1 MSGFLQQLAEALI
14 AQHGSDL
21 REVAVVLPNRRS
33 ALHLRKH
40 LAGALGHAF
49 WSPRCFTL
57 EEFMEAI
64 SERKALGTVELLLE
78 FHACLRS
85 VRPGASEPLEEFLQW
100 APTTLND
107 MNEVDAHLVDRE
119 RFYRDLRAIDE
130 LDRWS
135 VAYGHDLSPGQAR
148 LVRYWELKRDLHEA
162 FDRTLAERGLGTR
175 GMVERAA
182 ADRALK
188 AQVPWSRV
196 WFAGA
201 NALTKAQAAVVRAM
215 RLRGLA
221 TFAWDA
227 DRYYLDDPDQE
238 AGGHLRDL
246 LSEHGPGVIPLSE
259 GLATSERGILVAHAP
274 NTVSQ
279 CDLAAQWI
287 AGLTPSERDR
297 TAVLLPDGSLL
308 MPLLRA
314 LPRNVGKVNVTMGVP
329 LCTLPVNGLITA
341 LLDLH
346 EHGNGTDGMHLDR
359 LAALL
364 MHPFLQ
370 GNGNSRTRS
379 LVNALRNER
388 CMFPRLNDLGRLAHD
403 WPPQE
408 LAWLFGALR
417 PIGDAAADVPDRIA
431 RLIAWARHVVGA
443 DVLAGEQLFHAAVVV
458 QRLGTA
464 LNARPE
470 RMNARSY
477 GMVLMRCLRQ
487 ERIDLHGEP
496 LEGLQIMGLLETRAI
511 DHDRLIILSA
521 VEGIMP
527 PSAASNSFIPF
538 DVRNVAGL
546 PLPHDGDA
554 VSAYGFYRALQRAR
568 HVHLITCGGDAT
580 EPSRYISQIERELVP
595 GSRTSFA
602 RIEAQLPTEKPH
614 APPTLLDKGPAVME
628 RIQAR
633 LARGLSPSAITAYL
647 NCPLDHW
654 FRYVLALRPHDG
666 GDERLGDDLVGTA
679 VHAALQEV
687 FSPWCGRTG
696 DPNALLAAIPEVPA
710 IVRRSMAKAAS
721 GRSVNEGQP
730 LLQAEMA
737 ASAIQRYLSYEARR
751 WRENGA
757 PVILALEHSLSV
769 PIDMPGTRDPI
780 PITGFLDR
788 SERHGGDLFVVD
800 YKTGAVHAGDTSI
813 RDIAEV
819 PRNKPYAIQLLIY
832 AWLALRRDPG
842 QGTVRAG
849 IVPLREPAGMDRAFL
864 RIGAADRLERAH
876 LPAVEDFLRSVIQD
890 MLDPERPIA
899 HEPRSRTCR
908 FCAT

>member
-1 MSGFLQQLAEALI
+1 MSGFLQQLAHALI
-14 AQHGSDL
+14 AHHGNDL
-21 REVAVVLPNRRS
+21 RDVAVVLPNRRA

-40 LAGALGHAF
+40 LAGAIGRAF

-57 EEFMEAI
+57 EEFMGEL
-64 SERKALGTVELLLE
+64 SERQALGAVEQLLE
-78 FHACLRS
+78 LHACHGT
-85 VRPGASEPLEEFLQW
+85 VRPGTNEPVEEFLHW

-119 RFYRDLRAIDE
+119 RFYHDLRAIDA

-135 VAYGHDLSPGQAR
+135 VGYGQDLSPGQAR
-148 LVRYWELKRDLHEA
+148 LVRYWELKRDLHVA

-182 ADRALK
+182 ADRAMN
-188 AQVPWSRV
+188 APIPWSRV

-215 RLRGLA
+215 RSRGLA

-227 DRYYLDDPDQE
+227 DRYYLDDPEQE
-238 AGGHLRDL
+238 AGRHLRSL
-246 LSEHGPGVIPLSE
+246 LSEHGPGVIPPGE
-259 GLATSERGILVAHAP
+259 GLANGERAILVAHAP
-274 NTVSQ
+274 NLVSQ

-287 AGLTPSERDR
+287 AGLTPAERDR

-314 LPRNVGKVNVTMGVP
+314 LPQAVGRVNVTMGVP
-329 LCTLPVNGLITA
+329 LHTLPVNGLITA

-346 EHGNGTDGMHLDR
+346 EHGKGTDGMHLDR

-370 GNGNSRTRS
+370 GSGNARTRS
-379 LVNALRNER
+379 LMDALRSEQ
-388 CMFPRLNDLGRLAHD
+388 CMFPRLNDLDRHTRD

-408 LAWLFGALR
+408 HTWLSGALR

-431 RLIAWARHVVGA
+431 RLLAWARHTVGA
-443 DVLAGEQLFHAAVVV
+443 DVLADEQLFHAAVVV
-458 QRLGTA
+458 QRLGAA
-464 LNARPE
+464 LEARPE
-470 RMNARSY
+470 RLNARSY

-487 ERIDLHGEP
+487 ERIDLRGEP

-521 VEGIMP
+521 VEGALP
-527 PSAASNSFIPF
+527 PAAPSNSFIPF
-538 DVRNVAGL
+538 DVRRVFGL
-546 PLPHDGDA
+546 PMPHDGDA
-554 VSAYGFYRALQRAR
+554 ISAYGFYRALQRAR
-568 HVHLITCGGDAT
+568 HVQLITCGGDAT
-580 EPSRYISQIERELVP
+580 EASRYVAQIERELVP
-595 GSRTSFA
+595 GSRTTFA
-602 RIEAQLPTEKPH
+602 RIEAQLPTVKPY
-614 APPTLLDKGPAVME
+614 APPIQVEKSPDVLD

-654 FRYVLALRPHDG
+654 FRHVLGIRPHYG
-666 GDERLGDDLVGTA
+666 ADERLGDDLVGTV
-679 VHAALQEV
+679 VHAVLQQV
-687 FSPWCGRTG
+687 FSPLCGRSG
-696 DPNALLAAIPEVPA
+696 DPDALLAAVPEVPA
-710 IVRRSMAKAAS
+710 LVRRSMGAAAS

-751 WRENGA
+751 WREHGA
-757 PVILALEHSLSV
+757 PVILALEHALSV
-769 PIDMPGTRDPI
+769 PIEVPGMRTPI

-788 SERHGGDLFVVD
+788 SERRGGDLFVVD

-813 RDIAEV
+813 RDIADV

-842 QGTVRAG
+842 PGPARAG
-849 IVPLREPAGMDRAFL
+849 IVPLREPAGMDRSLL
-864 RIGAADRLERAH
+864 RIGAADRLERAQ
-876 LPAVEDFLRSVIQD
+876 LPLVEDFLRAVIQD